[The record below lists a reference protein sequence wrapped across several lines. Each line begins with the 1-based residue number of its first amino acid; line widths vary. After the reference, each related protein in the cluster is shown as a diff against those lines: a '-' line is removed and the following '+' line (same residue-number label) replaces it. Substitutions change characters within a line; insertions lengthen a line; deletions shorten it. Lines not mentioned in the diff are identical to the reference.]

1 MSRAEFVIATA
12 VALFVAF
19 SLGWLASWLVHRFT
33 RASGADLGELDR
45 MAQALHETEEERDR
59 ALTRAEDA
67 EAAREAAMEGMV
79 EAREEAEALR
89 AWIER
94 AQVARG

>member
-1 MSRAEFVIATA
+1 MSRTEFVIATA
-12 VALFVAF
+12 LALFVAF
-19 SLGWLASWLVHRFT
+19 ALGWFASWLVNRFA

-45 MAQALHETEEERDR
+45 MAQALHEAEEARDE
-59 ALTRAEDA
+59 ALIRAEDA
-67 EAAREAAMEGMV
+67 EAEREAAMDGMI

-94 AQVARG
+94 TQAARG

>member
-1 MSRAEFVIATA
+1 MSRTEFVIATA
-12 VALFVAF
+12 LALFVAF

-45 MAQALHETEEERDR
+45 LAQALHETEEARDE
-59 ALTRAEDA
+59 ALIRAEDA
-67 EAAREAAMEGMV
+67 EAGREAAMEGMV

-94 AQVARG
+94 AQAARG